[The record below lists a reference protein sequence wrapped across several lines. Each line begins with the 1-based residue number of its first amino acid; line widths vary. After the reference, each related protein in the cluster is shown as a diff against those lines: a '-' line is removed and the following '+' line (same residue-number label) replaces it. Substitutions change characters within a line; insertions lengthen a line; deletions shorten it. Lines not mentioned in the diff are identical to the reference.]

1 MLFRAYRGL
10 PKSKPLIKFLS
21 ETGNRAILQAT
32 ENHYLTDNSR
42 QMPKADMPLFFTID
56 EKNNQI
62 ELTEKGIDLI
72 TAQGEDPQLFIMPN
86 IGMEVAAIEKATDLS
101 AEEKLAQ
108 KGQADAGLQRE
119 VRAGAYGEPTSESL
133 HPV

>member
-1 MLFRAYRGL
+1 M
-10 PKSKPLIKFLS
+10 
-21 ETGNRAILQAT
+21 LQAT

-72 TAQGEDPQLFIMPN
+72 TAQGEDPELFIMPD

-101 AEEKLAQ
+101 AEEKLARKDKLMQ
-108 KGQADAGLQRE
+108 DYNEKSERVHTVNQLLK
-119 VRAGAYGEPTSESL
+119 AYTL
-133 HPV
+133 V